1 MWKDLTLSFKGFPVL
16 IFYGFIILNFISSDL
31 RNIFFLILLLLV
43 IINTSNLEFSVS
55 KEEMYFLS
63 IYVFFFAIILIFYF
77 YHKSPVSEI
86 DNYSRFLF
94 VLPLYFI

>member
-1 MWKDLTLSFKGFPVL
+1 MGKDLTLSFKGFAVL

-43 IINTSNLEFSVS
+43 IINTSNLDFSVS

-63 IYVFFFAIILIFYF
+63 ILCLFLR
-77 YHKSPVSEI
+77 
-86 DNYSRFLF
+86 NYINFLF
-94 VLPLYFI
+94 LS